1 MEDEIEV
8 DLETENLEASSSDQ
22 NLDTGPKIITNFEIL
37 QIIFSRKTA
46 PHAAAL
52 SIFLI
57 VLGVLSRSSSQF
69 LVDLILILGFGFS
82 VGYLMTAVLMRF
94 DLVKKLSIG
103 GYRTILLVPLT
114 LSLLVSLSIW
124 YVIDFTEDGNRLK
137 DLLSLGL
144 VVIFVLWQFAQAW
157 WMRVPF
163 KELAISRMSK
173 VVSRDQSS
181 FGKFAN
187 ILSPLFW
194 SVVGFGIFT
203 FLESQGTDF
212 SSTFKIIWFVL
223 MVVLGSVTFYLLF
236 RMNSKH
242 WSDPMISVFSAYFAI
257 GYWSFLA
264 YHVAVMLYSRE
275 KEPSFVFDLIFMV
288 ITIMLVIYS
297 LSAQALRSE
306 TRSEASGG
314 NLRGNILN
322 RHNVIFY
329 AISFTAAYGAS
340 SFFLASRGTMFVD
353 NIKSVGFISHL
364 IVIASGILVLLLV
377 NYTALVGRG
386 LIDRGFVESLRTPKD
401 N

>member
-1 MEDEIEV
+1 MDDEIEV

-46 PHAAAL
+46 PHAVAL

-82 VGYLMTAVLMRF
+82 VGYLLTAVLMRF
-94 DLVKKLSIG
+94 DLVKNLSIG

-124 YVIDFTEDGNRLK
+124 YVIDFTEDGNQLK
-137 DLLSLGL
+137 DLLSFGL

-306 TRSEASGG
+306 TRNEASGG

-364 IVIASGILVLLLV
+364 IVLASGILVLLLV